1 VSACQQWR
9 MGIKTADSYRRL
21 TVDLPERVLD
31 QLRDTA
37 TAERRS
43 VREQAA
49 WELEQALKRSD
60 RSGSAY

>member
-1 VSACQQWR
+1 